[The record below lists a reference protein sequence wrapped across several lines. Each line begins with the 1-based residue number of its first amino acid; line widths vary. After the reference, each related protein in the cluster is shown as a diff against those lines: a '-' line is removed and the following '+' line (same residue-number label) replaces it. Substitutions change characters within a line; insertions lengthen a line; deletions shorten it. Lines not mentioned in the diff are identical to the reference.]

1 MPRVHVREVYVN
13 VRDCSTSNSTSLAT
27 QRCAMEESSA
37 FLTATLRMPRLA
49 VAETDALAETPS
61 DEL

>member
-1 MPRVHVREVYVN
+1 MFVKFILCFVN
-13 VRDCSTSNSTSLAT
+13 VRDSSTTSLET

>member
-1 MPRVHVREVYVN
+1 MFVKFIMFRE
-13 VRDCSTSNSTSLAT
+13 R
-27 QRCAMEESSA
+27 QRQFHQPCAAHMEESSA

>member
-1 MPRVHVREVYVN
+1 MM
-13 VRDCSTSNSTSLAT
+13 DTA
-27 QRCAMEESSA
+27 SA
-37 FLTATLRMPRLA
+37 VLTATLRMPRLA

>member
-1 MPRVHVREVYVN
+1 MFLKFIMNRERQILFHQPRNARAH
-13 VRDCSTSNSTSLAT
+13 
-27 QRCAMEESSA
+27 MEESSA

>member
-1 MPRVHVREVYVN
+1 
-13 VRDCSTSNSTSLAT
+13 
-27 QRCAMEESSA
+27 MEETASA
-37 FLTATLRMPRLA
+37 ATLRMPRLA

>member
-1 MPRVHVREVYVN
+1 MFVKFI
-13 VRDCSTSNSTSLAT
+13 TSETVPPVFH

>member
-1 MPRVHVREVYVN
+1 VLRVHVREVYVN
-13 VRDCSTSNSTSLAT
+13 VRDCSTSLAT